1 MSPRATCFRAMG
13 KRNAGEWHAC
23 QITNLMGPP
32 SGGSTYIQ
40 IKPPTLWG
48 GGFLMLKFG
57 GGARMLDIY
66 LTLKVACSITGICA
80 MVVFALLR
88 IIDHFRK

>member
-1 MSPRATCFRAMG
+1 
-13 KRNAGEWHAC
+13 
-23 QITNLMGPP
+23 
-32 SGGSTYIQ
+32 
-40 IKPPTLWG
+40 
-48 GGFLMLKFG
+48 MLKFG

-80 MVVFALLR
+80 MVVFALLM